1 MQPLEAALSP
11 IRADSTGTPT
21 GLSWAVLVL
30 ISLVSLS
37 PNAPTAMFCPQFQ
50 PAAPSDVPVTSGA
63 KSIQVL
69 HRKWYPEVI
78 HFIIREGHYWDY
90 RVFTLEKVYSFGT
103 LDCIISGGSGD
114 PKKWLA
120 FHLSN
125 DVNLSWNNWL
135 PPCKGAQ
142 SNSLLPSKTH

>member
-11 IRADSTGTPT
+11 IWADSTRTPT
-21 GLSWAVLVL
+21 GLSQAILVP

-37 PNAPTAMFCPQFQ
+37 PKAPTAVFCPQSQ
-50 PAAPSDVPVTSGA
+50 PAAPSDVPVASGA
-63 KSIQVL
+63 KSIHAL

-78 HFIIREGHYWDY
+78 HFIFREGHYRLY
-90 RVFTLEKVYSFGT
+90 RVFTLEKVCSFGT
-103 LDCIISGGSGD
+103 LDCIISGELGE

-125 DVNLSWNNWL
+125 NVNLSWNNWL
-135 PPCKGAQ
+135 PPCKGAW